1 MPERHCQ
8 ADDGAGRSGHD
19 IISPSSE
26 HSATCS
32 PPPPPPHFNPPAG
45 FPADSPSETISPPGS
60 ASIASPTKF
69 FPLDVAPFRP
79 SSPSIHRIS
88 TESVPTP
95 RSEASSVSSNQSAH
109 SEGGDHLVEMRERLR
124 SESLTSST
132 PPGRSRASSQ
142 ATHEGSRLS
151 VTSSNASSETVIDD
165 TAEEQHYE
173 RSGPMRRL
181 SAGVLAGF
189 EEAPDLPVEHAW
201 DSVWPA
207 ASSIHRHV
215 LPEPG
220 LARFPMAPVSPFV
233 TPSFSPAVIPTTS
246 SSRRPK
252 SPSLESHDPISP
264 MRSSAQSPGI
274 APFRFSPRMDA
285 NSPTADHPHTIPDL
299 GDYGRRPSISSDAAL
314 IPKASPTVGA
324 VPITTSKH
332 GRSLSTSSQH
342 SPRALPPQNQ
352 PQIPPLSGPANRL
365 TNPGASPPLVSSTAS
380 SSSALKGRPRG
391 HSLSSVARNK
401 SGLEPLTQASIRSP
415 SPLTGFAHPA
425 FNLSP
430 HPSPG
435 SSPRNSPRFSPHP
448 SPKLSS
454 HTEKQKPAPAAESIH
469 EIIKSLSPSSVP
481 PPIALPPPVTQPQ
494 SSLSPPSSSSPHIPS
509 HRSPSP
515 PLYVPLARPA
525 IFRRAISDYESIQ
538 RPNNRSTPVNI
549 QRTLSDSTETGKAD
563 RDRDKIAYVKTPGVT
578 YGDML
583 GPVISGGSRLSD
595 KEMWKRM
602 SPRRSP
608 LSLPSLSPVTGGV
621 SDEHEV
627 VQSPMAM
634 THEEKADLEQAHMER
649 NRVSSPIGDRQ
660 GQVPITSEGQ
670 IQNPYADWPGEPI
683 TSTVPAHDQ
692 MNEPYSHEIGLVDE
706 GDVLPPA
713 DAASAVPAIGFDEEG
728 LNTVERIFLLSRA
741 EYPFHR
747 AYIARVLGDL
757 LNEVDPCESVEYVLP
772 LLSGLSMDE
781 DESVKEAF
789 AQELHRI
796 LWYFYSTCKLQLDE
810 VEGQGE
816 YGVDQAGMME
826 QAEQAYE
833 QGQQS
838 AEAEDAAQKT
848 VTITS
853 EGVDVVH
860 KPTPAEIDADSIVV
874 DVTPLH
880 RQSFNSSGSTTQ
892 SSSGSSRPIGSSNI
906 SSGDDA
912 FDLSTPGSS
921 VSEGTAY
928 SPGMFINPHADDED
942 GSIVKEGVLVDRPP
956 LQVSFFTP
964 LIGSLL
970 LSQNPVVS
978 ESVRNGVVNILARL
992 RGQGELTVEVWG
1004 QSALQPEPDERRTF
1018 QTQMGPHQHDLRPFT
1033 PEDKLMVEC
1042 ELLQNIIIG
1051 MGNLSTDTS
1060 EMDFGDSEAAEDQE
1074 TFQAQLIQ
1082 EAITGQATSINL
1094 IGAVCETYTE
1104 EEVLEH
1110 GFVDE
1115 LLRAGSED
1123 GIVRAEAAVAMSSLA
1138 KRAPVEQVHRMIPL
1152 FEQLCDDVY
1161 DQVRQS
1167 VCMALPALC
1176 KRIES
1181 LDYRREFAIK
1191 SIQTLTS
1198 ASEDVRMSALEMLG
1212 EMIYIFHEDP
1222 RGPPQELLDIYLD
1235 DSEVEDGTTDSD
1247 WDTIAIFNIRDLF
1260 GRLQARAGEKVKAT
1274 TAACLHELA
1283 KILTPSQ
1290 VAEDLLPVYSAL
1302 LKGTEE
1308 VRERVFEHV
1317 EVIIA
1322 SVPTEIGWELF
1333 QNLANSWQEGTLGGW
1348 RAREKLA
1355 WRIPSFLQTFAG
1367 WGGQERVLEMMKA
1380 ALLDPFAAVRDGAT
1394 SGIPKSY
1401 EVITKDPKSHIAYS
1415 FHSILL
1421 ELGRSSSFK
1430 QRLTFVRCLREF
1442 VKPPPNR
1449 NAFEDY
1455 FLPQLSPLACD
1466 VVDIRLSLAQII
1478 ADLFVVG
1485 AYYADVAQG
1494 IPQQI
1499 RELATGLAKDEAVD
1513 VRNTVRKVDLSSFEK
1528 GKGVPYEIEDTSAPN
1543 RAAKP
1548 DNMDEQT
1555 ISDEAPTSRND
1566 AAGAIGMPSTGS
1578 TSASIGASES
1588 SNSSAITSASLS
1600 RSSSSQSSVSAKD
1613 TPTRNCSPRAQIPQ
1627 ATEDVSHDKS
1637 ESFYSS
1643 EDLNNEETPTLSQK
1657 EWFGEQ
1663 TTVELESWG

>member
-132 PPGRSRASSQ
+132 PPGRSRASSH

-365 TNPGASPPLVSSTAS
+365 TNPGASPPLVPSTAS

-1663 TTVELESWG
+1663 TTVELES

>member
-1 MPERHCQ
+1 
-8 ADDGAGRSGHD
+8 
-19 IISPSSE
+19 
-26 HSATCS
+26 
-32 PPPPPPHFNPPAG
+32 
-45 FPADSPSETISPPGS
+45 
-60 ASIASPTKF
+60 
-69 FPLDVAPFRP
+69 
-79 SSPSIHRIS
+79 
-88 TESVPTP
+88 
-95 RSEASSVSSNQSAH
+95 
-109 SEGGDHLVEMRERLR
+109 
-124 SESLTSST
+124 
-132 PPGRSRASSQ
+132 
-142 ATHEGSRLS
+142 
-151 VTSSNASSETVIDD
+151 
-165 TAEEQHYE
+165 
-173 RSGPMRRL
+173 
-181 SAGVLAGF
+181 
-189 EEAPDLPVEHAW
+189 
-201 DSVWPA
+201 
-207 ASSIHRHV
+207 
-215 LPEPG
+215 
-220 LARFPMAPVSPFV
+220 MAPVSPFV

-838 AEAEDAAQKT
+838 AEAEDAAQSARADDKVSVSPPFNPDTDSLSSSPTSRKET

-1138 KRAPVEQVHRMIPL
+1138 KRAPVEQVHRM
-1152 FEQLCDDVY
+1152 V
-1161 DQVRQS
+1161 
-1167 VCMALPALC
+1167 
-1176 KRIES
+1176 
-1181 LDYRREFAIK
+1181 
-1191 SIQTLTS
+1191 S
-1198 ASEDVRMSALEMLG
+1198 AG
-1212 EMIYIFHEDP
+1212 FI
-1222 RGPPQELLDIYLD
+1222 
-1235 DSEVEDGTTDSD
+1235 
-1247 WDTIAIFNIRDLF
+1247 
-1260 GRLQARAGEKVKAT
+1260 
-1274 TAACLHELA
+1274 
-1283 KILTPSQ
+1283 
-1290 VAEDLLPVYSAL
+1290 
-1302 LKGTEE
+1302 
-1308 VRERVFEHV
+1308 
-1317 EVIIA
+1317 
-1322 SVPTEIGWELF
+1322 
-1333 QNLANSWQEGTLGGW
+1333 
-1348 RAREKLA
+1348 
-1355 WRIPSFLQTFAG
+1355 
-1367 WGGQERVLEMMKA
+1367 
-1380 ALLDPFAAVRDGAT
+1380 
-1394 SGIPKSY
+1394 
-1401 EVITKDPKSHIAYS
+1401 
-1415 FHSILL
+1415 
-1421 ELGRSSSFK
+1421 
-1430 QRLTFVRCLREF
+1430 
-1442 VKPPPNR
+1442 
-1449 NAFEDY
+1449 
-1455 FLPQLSPLACD
+1455 
-1466 VVDIRLSLAQII
+1466 
-1478 ADLFVVG
+1478 
-1485 AYYADVAQG
+1485 
-1494 IPQQI
+1494 
-1499 RELATGLAKDEAVD
+1499 
-1513 VRNTVRKVDLSSFEK
+1513 
-1528 GKGVPYEIEDTSAPN
+1528 PYECAVV
-1543 RAAKP
+1543 
-1548 DNMDEQT
+1548 
-1555 ISDEAPTSRND
+1555 
-1566 AAGAIGMPSTGS
+1566 
-1578 TSASIGASES
+1578 
-1588 SNSSAITSASLS
+1588 L
-1600 RSSSSQSSVSAKD
+1600 
-1613 TPTRNCSPRAQIPQ
+1613 
-1627 ATEDVSHDKS
+1627 
-1637 ESFYSS
+1637 
-1643 EDLNNEETPTLSQK
+1643 
-1657 EWFGEQ
+1657 
-1663 TTVELESWG
+1663 TVE

>member
-365 TNPGASPPLVSSTAS
+365 TNPGASPPLVPSTAS

-1167 VCMALPALC
+1167 VCMALPALS